1 MTRLALTL
9 YAPALHKLA
18 REAGFMWTVLNPGE
32 RKAERPWVARL
43 TGFDDRYTFA
53 REFVSG
59 ERAVVNSKRHTYT
72 YTLTSGVY
80 EVNAPTGY
88 DQAERYWLIV
98 EADGATRRLT
108 RAEAWA
114 VIAAQETPAAPS
126 ASDLARLLLEEDEHE
141 RS

>member
-1 MTRLALTL
+1 MTRLTLTL
-9 YAPALHKLA
+9 YAPAMHKLA

-43 TGFDDRYTFA
+43 TGLDDRYGFA
-53 REFVSG
+53 REFLSG

-72 YTLTSGVY
+72 YTLTPGVY

-88 DQAERYWLIV
+88 NEAERYWLV
-98 EADGATRRLT
+98 VDADDTTRRLT

-114 VIAAQETPAAPS
+114 IIAAQETPETPL
-126 ASDLARLLLEEDEHE
+126 ASDLARLLGDNDHE